1 MADRQTD
8 RNDTF
13 LREVDEELRREQ
25 LQKLWNQYGIYAIGV
40 AALIVLGVGGSQW
53 WKARQT
59 AAREAAGGR
68 FELAQ
73 TLTADGKVDD
83 ARAVYTVLAKGST
96 AGYQT
101 LALFQLAAADAR
113 AGKLDAAVAGY
124 EAIAKDPGT
133 DPILRDLATLH
144 AAKLRL
150 DTADWTE
157 MENRLSPVLAETSPW
172 RGMARETLGLAAYK
186 AGKTDEARKAFEAL
200 LGDKAAPSSAGERA
214 MLMLSLLTD
223 AEASKGETTKGAATP
238 AQEPAKGQAA
248 PATKAPAEKKK

>member
-8 RNDTF
+8 RSDTF

-25 LQKLWNQYGIYAIGV
+25 IQQLWNKYGIFALAV
-40 AALIVLGVGGSQW
+40 AALIVLGVGSSQW
-53 WKARQT
+53 WKSRQI
-59 AAREAAGGR
+59 AAREAAGAR

-83 ARAVYTVLAKGST
+83 ARAVYSVLAKGSA

-113 AGKLDAAVAGY
+113 AGKIEAAVASY
-124 EAIAKDPGT
+124 EAIAKDAAT
-133 DPILRDLATLH
+133 DPVLRDLATLH

-157 MENRLSPVLAETSPW
+157 MQNRLSPLLAETSPW

-186 AGKTDEARKAFEAL
+186 AGKTEEAKKAFEAL
-200 LGDKAAPSSAGERA
+200 LGDKSAPPSAGERA

-223 AEASKGETTKGAATP
+223 AEASKGETTSGAATP